1 VQLVFV
7 GFHCTIY
14 SALPVPSFTKAFAR
28 CNFNDLRT
36 EIAQHLPCQAI
47 NPANSIPFR
56 NGNFFR

>member
-7 GFHCTIY
+7 GFHITGY
-14 SALPVPSFTKAFAR
+14 SASPVPTSPKAMAR
-28 CNFNDLRT
+28 CNFKHLRN

-47 NPANSIPFR
+47 SSANATPFR